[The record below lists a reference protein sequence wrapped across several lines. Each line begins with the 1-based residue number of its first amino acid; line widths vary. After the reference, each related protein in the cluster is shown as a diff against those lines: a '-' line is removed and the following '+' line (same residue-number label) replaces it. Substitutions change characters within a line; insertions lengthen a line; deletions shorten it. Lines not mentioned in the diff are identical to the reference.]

1 MLLRLGG
8 RYGAGILSETVILAD
23 NLGKRYQRGAAG
35 GPTTLRDTIGRW
47 LALGGNTAHRH
58 LGGSETFWAL
68 RNVSFEIKRGEVVG
82 IIGANGSGKSTLLKI
97 LSRITRPTEGRATLH
112 GRIAT
117 LLEVG
122 TGFHPQL
129 TGRENI
135 FLNGAIIGM
144 SRAEVARKFDEIVAF
159 SGVEEFIETPVKHYS
174 SGMYTRLAF
183 AVSAHLDP
191 EIMLVDEV
199 LAVGDLAF
207 QRRCMERMAK
217 ARDEGRTILFVS
229 HGLSSVN
236 KLCSRALLLEHGR
249 CTMMGTSEE
258 ITGEYAA
265 KVSLAEEKL
274 HEPEPVVELPA
285 PQEPSAAVGV
295 QLSVLDESG
304 SPRVKFDVGE
314 TWRAEFDFQV
324 LESTDN
330 LVAGVGLATPD
341 GVAIST
347 LWSPPTA
354 VRPGPHRFVA
364 DFNLPLAGG
373 VYSLHVGLSAG
384 DSSLYFRGDAAS
396 FSVLPSTRLVRPH
409 RDHGAGFLYPTYAPP
424 IMAL

>member
-1 MLLRLGG
+1 M
-8 RYGAGILSETVILAD
+8 SETVILAD
-23 NLGKRYQRGAAG
+23 NLGKRYQRGASN

-58 LGGSETFWAL
+58 LGGAEFFWAL

-97 LSRITRPTEGRATLH
+97 LSRITRPTEGRAQLH

-159 SGVEEFIETPVKHYS
+159 SGVEAFIETPVKHYS

-207 QRRCMERMAK
+207 QRRCMDRMAK

-236 KLCSRALLLEHGR
+236 KLCSRALLLENGC
-249 CTMMGTSEE
+249 CTMTGTSEE
-258 ITGEYAA
+258 VTGEYAA
-265 KVSLAEEKL
+265 KVNTAEEEK
-274 HEPEPVVELPA
+274 HEPEPVVELPPPA
-285 PQEPSAAVGV
+285 EPTPARGIRLSIVDSQDLPRCKFEVGESWKAIFDFEILEGTPDLIAAVGI
-295 QLSVLDESG
+295 
-304 SPRVKFDVGE
+304 
-314 TWRAEFDFQV
+314 T
-324 LESTDN
+324 TM
-330 LVAGVGLATPD
+330 D
-341 GVAIST
+341 GVALQT
-347 LWSPPTA
+347 LWSPPSRL
-354 VRPGPHRFVA
+354 VPGRYRFIA
-364 DFNLPLAGG
+364 DFGLPIAGNT
-373 VYSLHVGLSAG
+373 YTLNVGLAAG
-384 DSSLYFRGDAAS
+384 DKSLYFRGD
-396 FSVLPSTRLVRPH
+396 VLYFTVTPSTRFVQPH
-409 RDHGAGFLYPTYAPP
+409 RDHGTGLLYPRVKPD
-424 IMAL
+424 IISLG

>member
-1 MLLRLGG
+1 M
-8 RYGAGILSETVILAD
+8 SETVILAE
-23 NLGKRYQRGAAG
+23 NLGKRYQRGAAN

-58 LGGSETFWAL
+58 LGGAEMFWAL

-97 LSRITRPTEGRATLH
+97 LSRITRPTEGMARLH

-236 KLCSRALLLEHGR
+236 KLCSRALLLENGR
-249 CTMMGTSEE
+249 CTMTGTSEE
-258 ITGEYAA
+258 VTGEYAA
-265 KVSLAEEKL
+265 QVTITEEKL

-285 PQEPSAAVGV
+285 PPEPSAARGVRLSILDGHGAPRCKFEVGEDWMV
-295 QLSVLDESG
+295 VLDFE
-304 SPRVKFDVGE
+304 VFDSLK
-314 TWRAEFDFQV
+314 DF
-324 LESTDN
+324 
-330 LVAGVGLATPD
+330 VAGVGLATPD
-341 GVAIST
+341 GVAVST
-347 LWSPPTA
+347 LWSKPTA
-354 VRPGPHRFVA
+354 VAPGQYRLSA
-364 DFNLPLAGG
+364 RFNLPLAGG
-373 VYSLHVGLSAG
+373 AYSLHVGLTASDA
-384 DSSLYFRGDAAS
+384 SLYFRGDAAMFYVS
-396 FSVLPSTRLVRPH
+396 PSTRFVQPH
-409 RDHGAGFLYPTYAPP
+409 RDHAAGLLYPVEAPE
-424 IMAL
+424 ILRM